1 MRSGGLLRR
10 LAALHGGEESHDLI
24 LVHDHSADGVDDLK
38 VFQLGFLVV
47 QLVKLLL
54 NICCLAFELGNV
66 RSDLLLFSIHRNISF
81 LIIVRSSE
89 GVEMRLPIGSVDG

>member
-66 RSDLLLFSIHRNISF
+66 GADLLDKK
-81 LIIVRSSE
+81 
-89 GVEMRLPIGSVDG
+89 LPLQEA